1 MVCKKSWPLD
11 RETVHC
17 LQEVNTA
24 RRHPER
30 VGGPHTDGRGK
41 RMKHALWM
49 AAALSAPL
57 AFGQALTLGGLGL
70 GLDTNPTGAGLEYAR
85 PTASLQLPFALALSP
100 EWRLGMGLHVTSAP
114 SLATGL
120 DSMANHRTTIDL
132 MPSYTLTD
140 ALTVYGKVSTLPA
153 TPLSLSTL
161 AGLENSLN
169 LSGLG
174 YGVGI
179 HAQLDKNLFM
189 QGGLDL
195 NRTSD
200 FSTSKPGASVF
211 SLGVDYRF

>member
-1 MVCKKSWPLD
+1 
-11 RETVHC
+11 
-17 LQEVNTA
+17 
-24 RRHPER
+24 
-30 VGGPHTDGRGK
+30 
-41 RMKHALWM
+41 MKHALWM

-70 GLDTNPTGAGLEYAR
+70 GLEINPNVAGLEFAR
-85 PTASLQLPFALALSP
+85 PAVSLKTPFALAISP
-100 EWRLGMGLHVTSAP
+100 EWRLDMGLHVISAP

-120 DSMANHRTTIDL
+120 DSMASHRTTIDL
-132 MPSYTLTD
+132 MPSYALTD
-140 ALTVYGKVSTLPA
+140 ALTVYGKLSTVP
-153 TPLSLSTL
+153 TTTLSLSTL

-195 NRTSD
+195 NHTSD
-200 FSTSKPGASVF
+200 FSTTKTGASVF

>member
-1 MVCKKSWPLD
+1 
-11 RETVHC
+11 
-17 LQEVNTA
+17 
-24 RRHPER
+24 
-30 VGGPHTDGRGK
+30 
-41 RMKHALWM
+41 M

-70 GLDTNPTGAGLEYAR
+70 GLDINPTRAGLEYTR
-85 PTASLQLPFALALSP
+85 PAVSLQTPFALAISP
-100 EWRLGMGLHVTSAP
+100 EWRLDMGVHVISAP

-120 DSMANHRTTIDL
+120 DSMANHRTAIDL
-132 MPSYTLTD
+132 MPSYALTD
-140 ALTVYGKVSTLPA
+140 ALTVYGKLSTVP
-153 TPLSLSTL
+153 TTTLSLSTL

-195 NRTSD
+195 NHTSD
-200 FSTSKPGASVF
+200 FSTTKTGASVF